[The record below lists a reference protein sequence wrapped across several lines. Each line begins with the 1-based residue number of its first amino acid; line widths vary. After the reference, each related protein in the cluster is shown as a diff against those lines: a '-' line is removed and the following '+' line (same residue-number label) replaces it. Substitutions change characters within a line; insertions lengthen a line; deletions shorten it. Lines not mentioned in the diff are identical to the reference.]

1 MTVVYVSRYSLYI
14 FIASERMLIQVFEKK
29 LFLGNYLLPQAWW
42 KVMAA
47 YRRMD
52 DL

>member
-29 LFLGNYLLPQAWW
+29 NCFWENIFCHRPGG
-42 KVMAA
+42 K
-47 YRRMD
+47 
-52 DL
+52 